1 MEDRIIAPNIK
12 FLLDSKLRTMP
23 SIMETLAEKAC
34 IEVKILSRKKNQP
47 RNLKF
52 AEERK

>member
-34 IEVKILSRKKNQP
+34 IEVKILSREKNQP